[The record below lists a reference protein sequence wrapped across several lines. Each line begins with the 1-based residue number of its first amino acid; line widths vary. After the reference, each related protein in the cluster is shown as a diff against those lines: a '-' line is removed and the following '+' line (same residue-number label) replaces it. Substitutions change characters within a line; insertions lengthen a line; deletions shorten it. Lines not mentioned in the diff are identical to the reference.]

1 MYNSSMKKD
10 NIDSKVKEKVL
21 GKKAYIYNVIISIL
35 FVVLLFV
42 YYKLFPPHTIAPI
55 QSFDGTV
62 SLFYTPDMG
71 KTPVLDGIK
80 NAKSS
85 IDIEVYTFSDSDVL
99 QELVSAKK
107 RGVRIRIILE
117 ENPYGGYSAN
127 KETKDKLSYYGIENK
142 WDNKAYNFTHSKFMI
157 IDNRTGYIMTLNL
170 TKSAFTKNREFG
182 VIVNDENIV
191 KELSK
196 IFEADWKRAPYNPTE
211 GTPLVVSP
219 ENSRQKLESL
229 LKSATGEILIY
240 AEEIQDR
247 EIMDILKKRRA
258 FGADVKI
265 IIADP
270 QNVKDN
276 EVAIKELKRYGI
288 DIKYITRPFIHA
300 KVIVVDRKY
309 AFVGSENLSTNSL
322 DNNREVG
329 IILSSPEII
338 DKLRDV
344 FFWDF
349 AK

>member
-1 MYNSSMKKD
+1 MKRE
-10 NIDSKVKEKVL
+10 NINRKVKENIL
-21 GKKAYIYNVIISIL
+21 GKKAYIYNVIISVL
-35 FVVLLFV
+35 FIVLLFV
-42 YYKLFPPHTIAPI
+42 YYRLIPQKTAIPI
-55 QSFDGTV
+55 QSFDGSI

-71 KTPVLDGIK
+71 KTPVLEGIK

-99 QELVSAKK
+99 SELVSAKK
-107 RGVRIRIILE
+107 RGVKVRVILE

-127 KETKDKLSYYGIENK
+127 KETKDKLSYYGIESK

-182 VIVNDENIV
+182 LIINDEGVV

-211 GTPLVVSP
+211 GNPLVVSP
-219 ENSRQKLESL
+219 ENAREKISNL
-229 LKSATGEILIY
+229 LKSANGEILVY
-240 AEEIQDR
+240 AEEIQDP

-258 FGADVKI
+258 YGADVKV

-270 QNVKDN
+270 TNIEGNDA
-276 EVAIKELKRYGI
+276 AIKELKLYGI
-288 DIKYITRPFIHA
+288 DIKYITSPFIHA
-300 KVIVVDRKY
+300 KVIIVDRKY

-329 IILSSPEII
+329 IIISNPEVI
-338 DKLRDV
+338 DKLREV